1 MVESHITSPLLVLHP
16 PSIFDFVTFSIVSL
30 IIDDVVNGHANGSS
44 NGCSNLLRDE
54 LVYTLDNRPNQRPHR
69 LSRHWHHLF
78 LPNNNRSHRRFFRI
92 RNRRRA
98 LLLCFLCRLS
108 YHPDCRRRG
117 VCGFLLAGTLF
128 PMPQSPGREKKKKK
142 RTDFACVKIQEAGLS
157 FYSYQILIRI
167 LPNHERKTF
176 MLVFW
181 FFITA
186 ISSFKISILIAR
198 VLDILQGTI
207 TRIPLIDHLHVGYFL
222 GIAFNEGLCSYF
234 LLKKFFHA
242 RRDVRTIEGERGV
255 GLFSY
260 LTRSTEMR
268 LTALTLIGVTRTITY
283 SFQTT
288 AQSATSVSGQVDRF
302 VTTLECLFPMIM

>member
-1 MVESHITSPLLVLHP
+1 
-16 PSIFDFVTFSIVSL
+16 
-30 IIDDVVNGHANGSS
+30 
-44 NGCSNLLRDE
+44 
-54 LVYTLDNRPNQRPHR
+54 
-69 LSRHWHHLF
+69 
-78 LPNNNRSHRRFFRI
+78 
-92 RNRRRA
+92 
-98 LLLCFLCRLS
+98 
-108 YHPDCRRRG
+108 
-117 VCGFLLAGTLF
+117 
-128 PMPQSPGREKKKKK
+128 
-142 RTDFACVKIQEAGLS
+142 
-157 FYSYQILIRI
+157 
-167 LPNHERKTF
+167 

-186 ISSFKISILIAR
+186 ISSFKIAILIAR

-207 TRIPLIDHLHVGYFL
+207 TRIPLIDHLHIGYFL
-222 GIAFNEGLCSYF
+222 GIASNEGLCSYF

-288 AQSATSVSGQVDRF
+288 AQSATTVSGQVDRF